1 MNTKENALL
10 NVFIFPIFDVIGRV
24 QCYLKKTSATWQ
36 QKVVHKFILKYYAAI
51 FQYRAKKKKKN
62 ADQYSPESHIK
73 VTRIKEIFFV
83 ILYYYYYY
91 YYIIILLNEMYRL
104 EKGEYAYWC

>member
-1 MNTKENALL
+1 MQLFFNTA
-10 NVFIFPIFDVIGRV
+10 P
-24 QCYLKKTSATWQ
+24 
-36 QKVVHKFILKYYAAI
+36 
-51 FQYRAKKKKKN
+51 KKKKKN

-91 YYIIILLNEMYRL
+91 IIILLNEMYRL
-104 EKGEYAYWC
+104 EKGEYAY

>member
-1 MNTKENALL
+1 MQLLDCRILPNGICKTKSSCHL
-10 NVFIFPIFDVIGRV
+10 V
-24 QCYLKKTSATWQ
+24 
-36 QKVVHKFILKYYAAI
+36 I
-51 FQYRAKKKKKN
+51 FQYRAKKKKN

-91 YYIIILLNEMYRL
+91 YYYIIILLNEMYRL
-104 EKGEYAYWC
+104 EKGEYAY